1 MFHESSFQSSF
12 CLTNIIIPTL
22 NLSMTFTFN
31 VVNRTILFFLLG
43 APTSGVKLLP
53 FARKAL
59 YRVFC
64 RVTPEHNAAFHLLSN
79 RCFPSLSAFVGSCRL
94 VYQSIQA
101 TTKQTRGDD
110 TIRLTSGTL
119 VNIAHYANSPGRTLP
134 SDSVKIL
141 DRETSWL
148 ERGVKEA
155 VVVDCSGLLSIST
168 IFQLYHDGVWLR
180 QGAQCSLL

>member
-1 MFHESSFQSSF
+1 MLPFTSF
-12 CLTNIIIPTL
+12 LTD
-22 NLSMTFTFN
+22 
-31 VVNRTILFFLLG
+31 VFLLFQPLSVVVG
-43 APTSGVKLLP
+43 WYIRAYRPPLNRHEGMIP
-53 FARKAL
+53 FVSHQGL
-59 YRVFC
+59 
-64 RVTPEHNAAFHLLSN
+64 
-79 RCFPSLSAFVGSCRL
+79 
-94 VYQSIQA
+94 
-101 TTKQTRGDD
+101 
-110 TIRLTSGTL
+110 L

-155 VVVDCSGLLSIST
+155 VVVDCSGLTSIST